1 MFFLKLGMAT
11 NCIKKDTVTTAIL
24 VVAFMGLPLHFFWC
38 FLELLTETLVMFSGI
53 TRLASYHAMP
63 STGEAAPNPMGMR
76 CMRIAE

>member
-1 MFFLKLGMAT
+1 MAS
-11 NCIKKDTVTTAIL
+11 NYIKKDTVTTAIL

-53 TRLASYHAMP
+53 TRGAKYHHAMP